1 MEKNLNQ
8 LKCIKV
14 YKNGEYDNTLSFNQ
28 YLRSYV
34 DERWKGE
41 RRYNKK
47 YTIFGYWHTKTIVI
61 EPMYKLKSVA
71 EFVFPNSISEA
82 ITIDKEY
89 YQVN

>member
-1 MEKNLNQ
+1 MKKNDYD

-14 YKNGEYDNTLSFNQ
+14 YKNGEYASTLSYNQ

-47 YTIFGYWHTKTIVI
+47 HTIFGYWHTKTIVI

-71 EFVFPNSISEA
+71 EFVFPSDIDEA

-89 YQVN
+89 YQDN